1 MDDSLKISLPEVSN
15 TAGAI
20 RNYNQSL
27 DDVLSYV
34 SKLMNEL
41 HSIWESDGEE
51 TLLQRFTHFSSRFID
66 ESETIESYATFLDNT
81 VSTYDSLESTITANA
96 SNFE

>member
-1 MDDSLKISLPEVSN
+1 MNEIKITLSEVSS
-15 TAGAI
+15 TANQI
-20 RNYNQSL
+20 RALNKSL
-27 DDVLSYV
+27 DETLSYV
-34 SKLMNEL
+34 SRLMNDL
-41 HSIWESDGEE
+41 NSIWESDGEE

>member
-1 MDDSLKISLPEVSN
+1 MNEIKITLSEVSS
-15 TAGAI
+15 TANQI
-20 RNYNQSL
+20 RSL
-27 DDVLSYV
+27 NKNLDETLSYV
-34 SKLMNEL
+34 SRLMNDL
-41 HSIWESDGEE
+41 NSIWESDGEE

>member
-1 MDDSLKISLPEVSN
+1 MNEIKITLSEVSS
-15 TAGAI
+15 TANQI
-20 RNYNQSL
+20 RTLNKSL
-27 DDVLSYV
+27 DETLSYV
-34 SKLMNEL
+34 SRLMNDL
-41 HSIWESDGEE
+41 NSIWESDGEE

>member
-1 MDDSLKISLPEVSN
+1 MNEIKITLSEVSS
-15 TAGAI
+15 TANQI
-20 RNYNQSL
+20 RTLNKSL
-27 DDVLSYV
+27 DETLSYV

-41 HSIWESDGEE
+41 NGVWQSDGEE

-66 ESETIESYATFLDNT
+66 ESETIESYAAFLDNT
-81 VSTYDSLESTITANA
+81 VSSYDSLESTITANA